1 MPDCDRIPSVAHT
14 RSAKKRIR
22 QTAKRTLRNRSWI
35 SRVKTAARRVRE
47 AKAAGDG
54 DKLKEA
60 LRRAFS
66 VIDKAQEKGIIHR
79 NAAARRKSRLSKL
92 ARS

>member
-1 MPDCDRIPSVAHT
+1 MTIRDKIAFVAHT

-22 QTAKRTLRNRSWI
+22 QAEKRTLRNRSWI
-35 SRVKTAARRVRE
+35 SRVRTAARRVRE
-47 AKAAGDG
+47 AKASGDEER
-54 DKLKEA
+54 LREA

-92 ARS
+92 AQG